1 MIIKSVMPC
10 RGEMRDHEFLL
21 PVRVYYE
28 DTDAGGIVYYAN
40 YLKFAERAR
49 TEFIRSLGVRQQ
61 DELSSDDKFGFAV
74 KHCEIDYKAPAVLD
88 DELVVTV
95 EVTDLKGASAAMH
108 QEIRRGDEV
117 LADINITVVYLSLKQ
132 KRPVR
137 IPKELAAKIESV
149 M

>member
-10 RGEMRDHEFLL
+10 TGELRENEFLL

-61 DELSSDDKFGFAV
+61 DELEGEDKFGFAV
-74 KHCEIDYKAPAVLD
+74 
-88 DELVVTV
+88 
-95 EVTDLKGASAAMH
+95 
-108 QEIRRGDEV
+108 
-117 LADINITVVYLSLKQ
+117 
-132 KRPVR
+132 
-137 IPKELAAKIESV
+137 
-149 M
+149 